1 MIYSCYGH
9 EYFFSCNGRKL
20 SMLDSSQLP
29 SRKCLQ
35 GQGIYVLAGKEESL
49 NIGSKVSSALVD
61 IVTRIKTRPR
71 YLLAKV
77 LIRNLSV
84 ELRFQMLILLVL
96 R

>member
-1 MIYSCYGH
+1 M
-9 EYFFSCNGRKL
+9 
-20 SMLDSSQLP
+20 P
-29 SRKCLQ
+29 
-35 GQGIYVLAGKEESL
+35 AGKEESL

-77 LIRNLSV
+77 LFRNLSV
-84 ELRFQMLILLVL
+84 ELRFQMLILLIL